1 MDIFRIRMSAP
12 SSPSLGPATLPVEG
26 DVLLDRYRV
35 IRQLGAGGMGVV
47 YEAVNLR
54 TGRRVAIKCLNP
66 ESALDPVA
74 LRRFEGEARGATSI
88 GNPHIIDVIDMDALP
103 NGVHFIV
110 LEYLDGTELG
120 RELKTHGPFQVRRA
134 VSIVLQMCEALALAH
149 EKGIIHRD
157 LKPANVFLIERD
169 GNPDYVKI
177 LDFGISKFREPGSDA
192 QSLTETG
199 KILGTPLYM
208 APEQMMNAKGASPR
222 ADLYALGCILFA
234 ALTGRPPF
242 VAENLVELIVK
253 VQQEPLPDVRSL
265 RPDVPRELAAVV
277 HKLLARDPDER
288 FTDCAA
294 LHAALQPFVGQPVW
308 TVTPA
313 TEQGRTTPD
322 APSANVFSSGESAS
336 SVSKA
341 SVLPPRSTRLRVG
354 VAALALA
361 VVVFGAVAATRF
373 QSASLR
379 LASRASPTP
388 PVVAP
393 PAPPVGTSAFITA
406 TPSNLT
412 NALAED
418 RPSPQEAAPVAQPLP
433 QTERRSRTHR
443 TPMVPS
449 VTQTQPAPSGEVP
462 PSAPVV
468 VPTPAPVAP
477 AVPQVVPLST
487 PRPDLLNPPS
497 PRM

>member
-12 SSPSLGPATLPVEG
+12 SSPSFGPATLPVEG

-88 GNPHIIDVIDMDALP
+88 GNPHIVDVIDMDALP

-134 VSIVLQMCEALALAH
+134 VSIVLQMCEALAPAH

-157 LKPANVFLIERD
+157 LKPANVFLIDRD

-208 APEQMMNAKGASPR
+208 APEQMLNAKGASPR

-242 VAENLVELIVK
+242 VAENLVELFVK
-253 VQQEPLPDVRSL
+253 VQKEPLPDVRSL
-265 RPDVPRELAAVV
+265 RPDVPRELAAIV

-288 FTDCAA
+288 FEDCVSLRSALLPYIGRPSVGTGVEFEDTRSAPTPSIPTPKRTRGRTLAVGAVFLAA
-294 LHAALQPFVGQPVW
+294 ASFAAAMRHASEQRRPAPIEPRPAPD
-308 TVTPA
+308 VTPIVTPPFPITA
-313 TEQGRTTPD
+313 LPSRIEPVVVTSDVPVPIPLPHAERFVRRRPPTEQT
-322 APSANVFSSGESAS
+322 
-336 SVSKA
+336 
-341 SVLPPRSTRLRVG
+341 PRSVPSSAPPTVRV
-354 VAALALA
+354 
-361 VVVFGAVAATRF
+361 R
-373 QSASLR
+373 
-379 LASRASPTP
+379 
-388 PVVAP
+388 P
-393 PAPPVGTSAFITA
+393 PAP
-406 TPSNLT
+406 
-412 NALAED
+412 
-418 RPSPQEAAPVAQPLP
+418 VAG
-433 QTERRSRTHR
+433 
-443 TPMVPS
+443 
-449 VTQTQPAPSGEVP
+449 PA
-462 PSAPVV
+462 PSAPVQ
-468 VPTPAPVAP
+468 PVAQ
-477 AVPQVVPLST
+477 AVAIPTLAAPST
-487 PRPDLLNPPS
+487 HRPNPMDLPPPREMPERS
-497 PRM
+497 E